1 MKKTIT
7 MLALCVLVAMLPF
20 QAIAEGTNTT
30 ENRILPFWDMSW
42 DDMEA
47 LYASNVTFKQEKV
60 YVSAYKCLFNIN
72 LMSGNAF
79 SGVLKPDNGYDP
91 VYVWQRIGT
100 MVMPYFDEMNQVT
113 PSSGNLAAYE
123 FINEET
129 YMRIEYMETTAF
141 SSFAL
146 KMKLKK
152 RLATEEAASSCFQ
165 RNRMIRCSFSSL
177 CA

>member
-1 MKKTIT
+1 MIKQKSIRLPKGKEGIGMKKTIT
-7 MLALCVLVAMLPF
+7 MLALCMLVAMLPF

-79 SGVLKPDNGYDP
+79 SGVLRPDNGYDP

-129 YMRIEYMETTAF
+129 YMRIEYMPMSYGNDCILIVCIKNEVE
-141 SSFAL
+141 
-146 KMKLKK
+146 
-152 RLATEEAASSCFQ
+152 EEAGY
-165 RNRMIRCSFSSL
+165 
-177 CA
+177 

>member
-79 SGVLKPDNGYDP
+79 SGVLRPDNGYDP

-100 MVMPYFDEMNQVT
+100 VVMPYFDEMNQVT

-129 YMRIEYMETTAF
+129 YMRIEYMPMSYGNDCTLIVCIKNEVE
-141 SSFAL
+141 
-146 KMKLKK
+146 
-152 RLATEEAASSCFQ
+152 EEAGY
-165 RNRMIRCSFSSL
+165 
-177 CA
+177 